1 MMNDMVDTVKLLIPV
16 HNPLVFDGSRFTPI
30 TLEQLVNSRGYG
42 KTFLNPS
49 PTYAKMGKYMPRLT
63 MYKRVRKF
71 GAVTYELAVEFSAPK
86 MLFGNNFDELTEND
100 FDALL
105 TALQSALHELL
116 GHRFFKP
123 QLAHADIAA
132 WHPSKNI
139 VFLDYTSCQT
149 ILNTMGKL
157 DVSKTYDFQKTD
169 FRDGHVVHIH
179 ANSLDIAFYDKMAD
193 LLKAKKSNKRA
204 FEKDSSVQLNLLEGL
219 SEYRP
224 MEVFRYE
231 VRFVGRASIKRAY
244 PDLEQ
249 WTFESLFNMK
259 LCQNTLLKHW
269 KKLTANVDM
278 LALDVKQP
286 YELLQNY
293 LEANDDVTPQAA
305 LAAVA
310 GMLIASQAGV
320 VGLRN
325 TLEARYGKQ
334 AWYRI
339 KPLLNAPQAHR
350 YTAFVHIDEAL
361 QRYTPTKM
369 SEFLSNIENTG
380 KL

>member
-1 MMNDMVDTVKLLIPV
+1 MIDTVKLLIPV

-63 MYKRVRKF
+63 MYKRVRKL
-71 GAVTYELAVEFSAPK
+71 GLVTYELAVEFSAPK
-86 MLFGNNFDELTEND
+86 MLLGNNFDELTESD
-100 FDALL
+100 FDELL
-105 TALQSALHELL
+105 IALQTSLYELL
-116 GHRFFKP
+116 GHKFFKS

-157 DVSKTYDFQKTD
+157 DVSKMYDFQKTD

-179 ANSLDIAFYDKMAD
+179 TNSLDIAFYDKMAD
-193 LLKAKKSNKRA
+193 LRKALVSPKRA
-204 FEKDSSVQLNLLEGL
+204 LEKDSSVQLNLLEDL

-244 PDLEQ
+244 PELEQ
-249 WTFESLFNMK
+249 WTFEDLFKKK
-259 LCQNTLLKHW
+259 LCQKTLLKHW
-269 KKLTANVDM
+269 NKLTSNVDM
-278 LALDVKQP
+278 LALDVKEP

-293 LEANDDVTPQAA
+293 LEENEGIQPQAA

-310 GMLIASQAGV
+310 GLLVTSQVGAI
-320 VGLRN
+320 GLRN

-334 AWYRI
+334 VWYRL
-339 KPLLNAPQAHR
+339 KPLLKSPKQNR
-350 YTAFVHIDEAL
+350 FKAFVHIDEAL
-361 QRYTPTKM
+361 QKFTPTRM
-369 SEFLSNIENTG
+369 PEFQTNIENTV
-380 KL
+380 K